1 MSLRDL
7 RWKKIGE
14 VLCGT
19 KSSRSYVIAEKAA
32 IAGRILP
39 RVLRIYKLVTAT
51 RPFADCYLQL
61 IHMST
66 DNIDLY
72 SLELDLELHHDREK
86 RLNASKTKVQELLPA
101 ARKNVPIAVVTP
113 VRRKPG
119 TEGNPI
125 IIEELREIP
134 LLSKELREIPLLSK
148 EQKETPLLTVK
159 HARERL
165 PSRCR

>member
-1 MSLRDL
+1 M
-7 RWKKIGE
+7 
-14 VLCGT
+14 
-19 KSSRSYVIAEKAA
+19 
-32 IAGRILP
+32 P
-39 RVLRIYKLVTAT
+39 RVLQIYKLVTAT

-119 TEGNPI
+119 TDGNPIIIEGIEGNPI
-125 IIEELREIP
+125 IIERTEGNPITIEGTEGNPI
-134 LLSKELREIPLLSK
+134 IID
-148 EQKETPLLTVK
+148 
-159 HARERL
+159 
-165 PSRCR
+165 